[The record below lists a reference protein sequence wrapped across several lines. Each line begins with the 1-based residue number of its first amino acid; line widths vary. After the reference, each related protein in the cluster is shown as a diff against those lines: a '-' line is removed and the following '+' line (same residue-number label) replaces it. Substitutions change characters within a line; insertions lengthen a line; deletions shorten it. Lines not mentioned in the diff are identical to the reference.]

1 MSRLVPVILAE
12 REEIRNQ
19 PLDAL
24 CAGMSAREL
33 LEECAELESFR
44 HRSEN
49 LYERVRALFFLYA
62 IHRFHLPFREG
73 VRAEGR
79 IPFRGYLH
87 LLERRF
93 EEAIREFLAAQQEH
107 GPSAALSSALA
118 AAFRGLGFQTLADQV
133 RRSVRSTRGN
143 QWMFRAGHPFDDPLR
158 LRRELLERDP
168 QTGLFPVL
176 RESTPVRMDFS
187 HSAWSDIFFLGMD
200 YPEGARVFNTSI
212 NLSVRGAGEPRPPV
226 EASFRVIDQP
236 VLRLASVD
244 LGAVAEIRTVAE
256 IFDFARDYLGL
267 LKAAV
272 IASGLV
278 PPGMEGSGLGLE
290 GLLERLTGRRGLG
303 IELAS
308 RVNDIPKGSRLA
320 VSTSLLACLIT
331 ACMRATGQVRRL
343 AGGLEEEE
351 RRTVAARAILGEW
364 LGGSGGGWQDSGGV
378 WPGMKLIEGVRAQEG
393 DVEFGVSRGCLLPRH
408 RVFPLD
414 EITAETRQKLQ
425 QSLILVH
432 GGMAQDVGPILEMVT
447 EKYLLRLDAEW
458 RARLEAGAILDE
470 IIDCLKRGD
479 IRGVGACTQRNFDG
493 PIQTIIPWAGNHY
506 TDLLIAR
513 ARRAFG
519 ERFWGFWMLGGMA
532 GGGMGFLLDP
542 GAAASGR
549 DTLGEI
555 LLETKRELE
564 RGVPFAMDP
573 VIYDFSINEKGAWA
587 ELLRGEDALM
597 PPGYYTLRAPVLLRR
612 EARALTPGERRELE
626 VFAAICRTRREWG
639 GMAGALFERLLPES
653 EAGAA
658 ASRKALEEL
667 LAANGFDPV
676 QHEKIRADLRSG
688 RIGLA
693 QNRLPVTTRV
703 EDARE
708 GDVADARAGLPARL
722 QRLGEEALAS
732 GSLAIVTLAGGMGTR
747 WTRGAGVVKALNPFV
762 KMRGRWRN
770 FIEIHLAKSRKS
782 AGRFGAALP
791 HIFTTSFM
799 THAPVEAW
807 LRRERFY
814 GYQGPVL
821 LSPGRSIGLRMIP
834 MARDLR
840 FAWEEMPQQVLDE
853 QKQKVR
859 ESARAALIQW
869 AVQSGEGADYTDN
882 LPEQCVHPVGHWYEI
897 PNLFLNGV
905 LRRLL
910 EERPGLRYL
919 LLHNIDTLGA
929 WPDPALLGLHIDSGA
944 AMTCEVIPRE
954 MEDRGGGLARID
966 GKLRLVEGLALPEER
981 LEFELSYY
989 NTNTM
994 WISVDALLDV
1004 FGLNRADLAD
1014 AEKTRAAVRA
1024 LAARMPAYVTLK
1036 DVKKRWG
1043 KGQEDIYPV
1052 SQYEKLWGDMTALP
1066 ELRCAYVAV
1075 PRPRGQQLKEVAQ
1088 LDGWLREGS
1097 AAWVEELCEF

>member
-24 CAGMSAREL
+24 CAGLPAGQL
-33 LEECAELESFR
+33 LEECDELESFR

-93 EEAIREFLAAQQEH
+93 EEAIREFLAAQQSQ

-272 IASGLV
+272 IASGLL

-343 AGGLEEEE
+343 AGGLEEDE

-378 WPGMKLIEGVRAQEG
+378 WPGMKLIEGVRAREG

-408 RVFPLD
+408 RVYPLD

-425 QSLILVH
+425 QSLVLVH

-470 IIDCLKRGD
+470 IIGCLKRGD

-506 TDLLIAR
+506 TDLLISR

-542 GAAASGR
+542 GAAAAGR

-597 PPGYYTLRAPVLLRR
+597 PPGYYTLRAPALLRR
-612 EARALTPGERRELE
+612 EARALTAGERRELE
-626 VFAAICRTRREWG
+626 VFASVCRTRPEWG

-693 QNRLPVTTRV
+693 QNRLPVSARV

-708 GDVADARAGLPARL
+708 GDVVDARGGLPARL
-722 QRLGEEALAS
+722 QRLGEEALAA
-732 GSLAIVTLAGGMGTR
+732 GALAIVTLAGGMGTR

-853 QKQKVR
+853 QKQKMR

-869 AVQSGEGADYTDN
+869 AIESGEGADYTDN

-905 LRRLL
+905 LRLLL

-981 LEFELSYY
+981 LEFELSFY
-989 NTNTM
+989 NANTM
-994 WISVDALLDV
+994 WISVDALLGV
-1004 FGLNRADLAD
+1004 FGLERADLAD

-1066 ELRCAYVAV
+1066 ELRCAWVAV

-1097 AAWVEELCEF
+1097 AGWVEQLCEF

>member
-24 CAGMSAREL
+24 CAGLPAGQL
-33 LEECAELESFR
+33 LEECDELESFR

-93 EEAIREFLAAQQEH
+93 EEAIREFLAAQQSQ

-256 IFDFARDYLGL
+256 IFDFARDYLDL

-272 IASGLV
+272 IASGLL

-343 AGGLEEEE
+343 AGGLEEDE

-378 WPGMKLIEGVRAQEG
+378 WPGMKLIEGVRAREG

-408 RVFPLD
+408 RVYPLD

-425 QSLILVH
+425 QSLVLVH

-470 IIDCLKRGD
+470 IIGCLKRGD

-506 TDLLIAR
+506 TDLLISR

-542 GAAASGR
+542 GAAAAGR

-597 PPGYYTLRAPVLLRR
+597 PPGYYTLRAPALLRR
-612 EARALTPGERRELE
+612 EARALTAGERRELE
-626 VFAAICRTRREWG
+626 VFASVCRTRPEWG

-693 QNRLPVTTRV
+693 QNRLPVSARV

-708 GDVADARAGLPARL
+708 GDVVDARGGLPARL
-722 QRLGEEALAS
+722 QRLGEEALAA
-732 GSLAIVTLAGGMGTR
+732 GALAIVTLAGGMGTR

-853 QKQKVR
+853 QKQKMR

-869 AVQSGEGADYTDN
+869 AIESGEGADYTDN

-905 LRRLL
+905 LRLLL

-981 LEFELSYY
+981 LEFELSFY
-989 NTNTM
+989 NANTM
-994 WISVDALLDV
+994 WISVDALLGV
-1004 FGLNRADLAD
+1004 FGLERADLAD

-1097 AAWVEELCEF
+1097 AGWVEQLCEF

>member
-24 CAGMSAREL
+24 CAGLPAGQL
-33 LEECAELESFR
+33 LEECDELESFR

-93 EEAIREFLAAQQEH
+93 EEAIREFLAAQQSQ

-212 NLSVRGAGEPRPPV
+212 NLSIRGAGEPRPPV

-272 IASGLV
+272 IASGLL

-343 AGGLEEEE
+343 AGGLEEDE

-378 WPGMKLIEGVRAQEG
+378 WPGMKLIEGVRAREG

-408 RVFPLD
+408 RVYPLD

-425 QSLILVH
+425 QSLVLVH

-470 IIDCLKRGD
+470 IIGCLKRGD

-506 TDLLIAR
+506 TDLLISR

-542 GAAASGR
+542 GAAAAGR

-573 VIYDFSINEKGAWA
+573 VIYDFSINEKGAWS

-597 PPGYYTLRAPVLLRR
+597 PPGYYTLRAPALLRR
-612 EARALTPGERRELE
+612 EARALTAGERRELE
-626 VFAAICRTRREWG
+626 VFASVCRTRPEWG

-693 QNRLPVTTRV
+693 QNRLPVSARV

-708 GDVADARAGLPARL
+708 GDVVDARGGLPARL
-722 QRLGEEALAS
+722 QRLGEEALAA
-732 GSLAIVTLAGGMGTR
+732 GALAIVTLAGGMGTR

-807 LRRERFY
+807 LRREQFY

-869 AVQSGEGADYTDN
+869 AIESGEGADYTDN

-981 LEFELSYY
+981 LEFELSFY
-989 NTNTM
+989 NANTM
-994 WISVDALLDV
+994 WISVDALLGV
-1004 FGLNRADLAD
+1004 FGLERADLAD

-1097 AAWVEELCEF
+1097 AGWVEQLCEF